1 MAETNNGIA
10 QNLEIGISKNRIMRL
25 VKWVVVIGLIA
36 GATYYFLA
44 QRAAKA
50 NVGPQYVTKQ
60 AQIGDLTVTVT
71 ATGTLEPTN
80 NAIAVGSEIS
90 GTIQTVEVDYND
102 RVKVGQ
108 VLARINT
115 DKLKTQWQ
123 QAKSSLDGYRAKVD
137 DAKVT
142 VEETRKEVERLKQ
155 VHERTK
161 GQLPSQKDMDTAVAA
176 YDRAKVAVET
186 AQANVSQG
194 EATVQQYETDLS
206 KSVIRS
212 PVNGIVLKREIEPGQ
227 TIAASLQAPE
237 LFSLA
242 EDLHRMELH
251 LDIDEA
257 DVGQVKEGQSAVFTV
272 DAYPRQK
279 FAAKVSQLRYAATT
293 TDGVVTYEAVL
304 TVDNPDLLLRPGM
317 TATADVTVQS
327 TKNALLVPNAALR
340 FTPSEN
346 NAASGQGESLVSNL
360 MPRPPRSEQ
369 KARETAEVRDEK
381 GASRVW
387 VLRNGQP
394 VAVSVMTGA
403 TDGKV
408 TEVKSG
414 DVAPGLPLIVDVEAV
429 KQ

>member
-1 MAETNNGIA
+1 MADMSNDIA
-10 QNLEIGISKNRIMRL
+10 RNLEIGLSKNRIMRL

-36 GATYYFLA
+36 GATFYFLS

-50 NVGPQYVTKQ
+50 NAGPQYITKN

-80 NAIAVGSEIS
+80 DEIAVGSEIS

-123 QAKSSLDGYRAKVD
+123 QAKATLDGYRAKVD

-142 VEETRKEVERLKQ
+142 LEETRKEVERLKL
-155 VHERTK
+155 VRERTK

-176 YDRAKVAVET
+176 HDRAKVAVET
-186 AQANVSQG
+186 AKASVSQG

-212 PVNGIVLKREIEPGQ
+212 PVNGIVLKREIKPGQ

-242 EDLHRMELH
+242 EDLRQMELH

-257 DVGQVKEGQSAVFTV
+257 DVGQVKEGQPAAFTV

-279 FAAKVSQLRYAATT
+279 FAAKVSQLRYAATE

-304 TVDNPDLLLRPGM
+304 TVDNRDLLLRPGM
-317 TATADVTVQS
+317 TATADITVQS
-327 TKNALLVPNAALR
+327 TKNALLVPNASLR

-346 NAASGQGESLVSNL
+346 NAASGQGDSLVSNL
-360 MPRPPRSEQ
+360 MPRPPRREQ

-387 VLRNGQP
+387 VLRNGRP